1 MAIPGIALSEKLPVV
16 VIVGRANVGKSTLFN
31 ALIEERKAL
40 VSDIAGTTR
49 TNNEGNILWQGHY
62 ARIIDTGGID
72 SKENELFADE
82 IFAQSKHALESA
94 DVILFVVDATEGILP
109 QDKELSRM
117 IVQTY
122 RKKSKIFLVANKADS
137 KKIEHNFLSSPWAS
151 LALGEAHMIS
161 AATGRGVGDLL
172 DLIYTTLDSTTLK
185 PTPKSLEQVET
196 THVAL
201 IGKPNVG
208 KSSLFNKLIDE
219 DKVIVSEIAHTTRE
233 PFDTTVEYEENGK
246 KYLITFIDTAG
257 IRRKSKV
264 WGELERQGIRK
275 SIVTIEHSD
284 IVLMVIDGSEPISVQ
299 DMQLAGLIEKRSKSV
314 IILINKWDLAE
325 DNTDEKRN
333 EVKAMIYA
341 QFPHLDFASILFV
354 SGKSGY
360 RVQQVFPLI
369 ATIAE
374 ARKTEV
380 SQPKLDIFIKRVTSK
395 HKPARGKGTRQPSIV
410 RFRQINTD
418 PPVFEAFIKYRTSL
432 HRSYLQYLERRLREE
447 FNFEGTPIVIK
458 LTKMKRE

>member
-1 MAIPGIALSEKLPVV
+1 MAIPGIALAEKLPIVV
-16 VIVGRANVGKSTLFN
+16 LVGRANVGKSTLFN
-31 ALIEERKAL
+31 ALIEEKKAL

-49 TNNEGNILWQGHY
+49 TNNEGNILWQGKFI
-62 ARIIDTGGID
+62 RLIDTGGID
-72 SKENELFADE
+72 SKENELFAKE
-82 IFAQSKHALESA
+82 ILAQSSHALKSA
-94 DVILFVVDATEGILP
+94 DTILFVVDATEGILP
-109 QDKELSRM
+109 QDKELARM

-122 RKKSKIFLVANKADS
+122 RKKSHIFLVANKADS
-137 KKIEHNFLSSPWAS
+137 KKIEHNFLSSSWAS
-151 LALGEAHMIS
+151 LALGEPHMIS
-161 AATGRGVGDLL
+161 AVSGRGVGDLL
-172 DLIYTTLDSTTLK
+172 DTIYSSLDANVVQ
-185 PTPKSLEQVET
+185 PTPQSLEQAET
-196 THVAL
+196 IHVAL

-219 DKVIVSEIAHTTRE
+219 DKVIVSDIAHTTRE

-246 KYLITFIDTAG
+246 KYLITFVDTAG
-257 IRRKSKV
+257 IRRKAKV
-264 WGELERQGIRK
+264 SGQLERQGIYK
-275 SIVTIEHSD
+275 SIQTIENSD

-314 IILINKWDLAE
+314 VILINKWDLAE
-325 DNTDEKRN
+325 DNTDAKRN
-333 EVKAMIYA
+333 EVKEMIYA
-341 QFPHLDFASILFV
+341 HFPHLDFASILFV

-380 SQPKLDIFIKRVTSK
+380 PQAKLDIFIKRVTWE
-395 HKPARGKGTRQPSIV
+395 HKPARGKGTRQPSIS

-418 PPVFEAFIKYRTSL
+418 PPIFEAFIKYRTSL
-432 HRSYLQYLERRLREE
+432 HRSYLQYLERKLRAD
-447 FNFEGTPIVIK
+447 FNFEGTPIVIR

>member
-1 MAIPGIALSEKLPVV
+1 MAIPGIALTEQLPIVV
-16 VIVGRANVGKSTLFN
+16 LVGRANVGKSTLFN

-49 TNNEGNILWQGHY
+49 TNNEGNILWQGKY
-62 ARIIDTGGID
+62 IRLIDTGGID
-72 SKENELFADE
+72 SKENELFATE
-82 IFAQSKHALESA
+82 ILAQSSHALKSA
-94 DVILFVVDATEGILP
+94 DIILFVVDATEGILP
-109 QDKELSRM
+109 QDKELARM
-117 IVQTY
+117 IMKTY
-122 RKKSKIFLVANKADS
+122 RKKSKIFLIANKADS
-137 KKIEHNFLSSPWAS
+137 KKIEHNFLSSSWAS

-161 AATGRGVGDLL
+161 AVSSRGVGDLL
-172 DLIYTTLDSTTLK
+172 DIIYTTLGDSAVQ
-185 PTPKSLEQVET
+185 PTGQSMEQIET
-196 THVAL
+196 IHVAL

-233 PFDTTVEYEENGK
+233 PFDTTVEYEENEK

-257 IRRKSKV
+257 IRRKAKV
-264 WGELERQGIRK
+264 SGQLERQGIHK
-275 SIVTIEHSD
+275 SIITVEHSD
-284 IVLMVIDGSEPISVQ
+284 IILMVIDGSEPISVQ

-333 EVKAMIYA
+333 EVKEMIYA

-380 SQPKLDIFIKRVTSK
+380 PQPQLDVFIKRVTRE
-395 HKPARGKGTRQPSIV
+395 HKPARGKGTRQPSIS

-432 HRSYLQYLERRLREE
+432 HRSYLQFLERKLRES